1 MREQTANAGDPPLSG
16 IRVLEL
22 GNYIAAPTTGR
33 LLADFGAE
41 VVKIE
46 RPGLGDELRRWRL
59 LDGDTSML
67 WRTLARNKL
76 SVTLDLKSDRGREI
90 ALSLVEQC
98 EVVIENLRPG
108 ALESLGL
115 GADELAKRRPD
126 LVLVR
131 ISGYGQDGPYHERA
145 GFGGVAEALGGLR
158 YLTGYPDRPPT
169 RLGVSLGDTTA
180 GMYGALG
187 ATMALLGRDPQRPK
201 LEVVDVALY
210 EAVFSLTESLVPE
223 YDAYGV
229 VRERTGNSLPGVVP
243 SNTYQCA
250 DGSWVVIGGNANGV
264 FQRLMRVIERPDLAE
279 DAELADNKGR
289 SGQAE
294 LLDAAI
300 GDWTGRH
307 PLGAVLATLEASG
320 VPSGAIYDAADI
332 TKDAHYEARQ
342 MLLPVEVEVARGE
355 RREVRFPGIVPKLT
369 QRPGALKWAGP
380 DLGEHTRPVL
390 RRLLDIDDADLDQL
404 SEQGVI

>member
-1 MREQTANAGDPPLSG
+1 MNERVSEGGDPPLTG

-46 RPGLGDELRRWRL
+46 RPGTGDELRRWRL

-76 SVTLDLKSDRGREI
+76 SVTLDLKTERGREI

-98 EVVIENLRPG
+98 DVVIENLRPG
-108 ALESLGL
+108 ALEDLGL
-115 GADELAKRRPD
+115 GVAVLAERRPD

-145 GFGGVAEALGGLR
+145 GFGGVAEALGGIR
-158 YLTGYPDRPPT
+158 NLTGYPDRPPT

-180 GMYGALG
+180 GMYGAFG
-187 ATMALLGRDPQRPK
+187 ATMALLGRDPESPR

-229 VRERTGNSLPGVVP
+229 IRERTGNSLPGVVP
-243 SNTYQCA
+243 SNTYPCA
-250 DGSWVVIGGNANGV
+250 DGGWVVIGGNANAV
-264 FQRLMRVIERPDLAE
+264 FRRLMTVIERPDLAE
-279 DAELADNKGR
+279 SAELADNKGR
-289 SGQAE
+289 SSQAE
-294 LLDAAI
+294 LLDTAI
-300 GDWTGRH
+300 SDWTQRH
-307 PLGAVLATLEASG
+307 SLGQVLAKLEANQ

-332 TKDAHYEARQ
+332 TKDPHYEFRK
-342 MLLPVEVEVARGE
+342 MLLPVTVEVGRGDH
-355 RREVRFPGIVPKLT
+355 REVRFPGIVPKLT
-369 QRPGALKWAGP
+369 QRPGALRWAGP
-380 DLGEHTRPVL
+380 DLGEHTRSVL
-390 RRLLDIDDADLDQL
+390 LRLLDMAEADLDQL
-404 SEQGVI
+404 AEQGVI